1 MTTGREANVNSLRPS
16 VCNFSEFPC
25 PSNRGRFNLRLPLA
39 TVNQQ
44 LHCLAIELLVV
55 SFLNLLF
62 LHGFSLFTLSFR
74 VRKIRGGSNLRSSM
88 ALLATN
94 LNPRTAPV
102 KICAIFAAD
111 SAFLLPLQF
120 PRPRRSHSSTLACS
134 RTLRTP
140 RAQPIGTSSPLLH
153 S

>member
-44 LHCLAIELLVV
+44 LHCLALELLVV

-74 VRKIRGGSNLRSSM
+74 VRKIRGGSIGQVSV
-88 ALLATN
+88 LLFE
-94 LNPRTAPV
+94 
-102 KICAIFAAD
+102 FA
-111 SAFLLPLQF
+111 FQLI
-120 PRPRRSHSSTLACS
+120 
-134 RTLRTP
+134 P
-140 RAQPIGTSSPLLH
+140 RAFQLKLAHITYSLH
-153 S
+153 PGSRSRFADFGQVCSQLA

>member
-44 LHCLAIELLVV
+44 LHCLALELLVV

-74 VRKIRGGSNLRSSM
+74 VRKIRGGSHCTSPDKTYTEIWLTNSVCYRSECCTAFKVASRHKRQLPTGYPPFIPF
-88 ALLATN
+88 ALLNYVT
-94 LNPRTAPV
+94 
-102 KICAIFAAD
+102 
-111 SAFLLPLQF
+111 
-120 PRPRRSHSSTLACS
+120 HSEK
-134 RTLRTP
+134 
-140 RAQPIGTSSPLLH
+140 G
-153 S
+153 

>member
-44 LHCLAIELLVV
+44 LHCLALELLVV

-74 VRKIRGGSNLRSSM
+74 VRKIRGGS
-88 ALLATN
+88 
-94 LNPRTAPV
+94 V
-102 KICAIFAAD
+102 D
-111 SAFLLPLQF
+111 
-120 PRPRRSHSSTLACS
+120 
-134 RTLRTP
+134 
-140 RAQPIGTSSPLLH
+140 LLH
-153 S
+153 CHARALALYQEMVGEHHRVFQLHACLPIRSYICTSGSISSVR

>member
-44 LHCLAIELLVV
+44 LHCLALELLVV

-74 VRKIRGGSNLRSSM
+74 VRKIRGGSQSQTDSRFVHTVNHPCKRS
-88 ALLATN
+88 T
-94 LNPRTAPV
+94 P
-102 KICAIFAAD
+102 
-111 SAFLLPLQF
+111 
-120 PRPRRSHSSTLACS
+120 STL
-134 RTLRTP
+134 TLETRP
-140 RAQPIGTSSPLLH
+140 KAEKS
-153 S
+153 